1 MSLMTRPIDR
11 RTFLTT
17 STATLVGAGV
27 ALRGQNASAQIA
39 GANDRVRI
47 GVIGTGRQGT
57 SDMRNHM
64 ALPDVEIAAVC
75 DVYGPNLAKAAA
87 LVPSAQQHKDFR
99 EVLDRT
105 DIDAVI
111 VGTPDHW
118 HPLMTVMA
126 CQAGKDVYVEK
137 PTSVAIAE
145 GRKMVEAARKYK
157 RVVQVGTQQR
167 SAAHFQKTVDLVG
180 SGRIGRISMVRCWNA
195 NNQSPEGFGNPPD
208 GPPPADLDWDMWL
221 GPAPKVPF
229 NPNRFGVYPDAW
241 SYFRYF
247 WDYAGG
253 MMTDWGVHLID
264 IVHWAM
270 KVEAPLAVSAVGGK
284 LAIDDNRETPDTI
297 VASYQYPGFI
307 MTYENRSG
315 NSRDINGHG
324 YGIEFH
330 GTDGT
335 LFVDRAGL
343 EIVPEKRKI
352 EGTATS
358 GTQSSETVNRTEPLT
373 IESTKDNPTHAQNF
387 IACVKSRELPICDI
401 EIGHRS
407 SSAAILGNLAYRTGA
422 SLKWDAGRERVE
434 GNDKA
439 GDMLERE
446 YRAPWKLTV

>member
-1 MSLMTRPIDR
+1 MTRPIDR

-27 ALRGQNASAQIA
+27 ALRGQTASAQIL
-39 GANDRVRI
+39 GANDRVRV

-64 ALPDVEIAAVC
+64 SLPGVEIAAIC
-75 DVYGPNLAKAAA
+75 DVYGTNLAKAAA

-99 EVLDRT
+99 EILDRT

-118 HPLMTVMA
+118 HPLVTVMA

-137 PTSVAIAE
+137 PTSVAIDE

-167 SAAHFQKTVDLVG
+167 SAAHFRKTVDLVG
-180 SGRIGRISMVRCWNA
+180 SGRLGRISMVRCWNA

-208 GPPPADLDWDMWL
+208 GTPPADLDWDMWL

-270 KVEAPLAVSAVGGK
+270 KVDAPLAVSAVGGK

-307 MTYENRSG
+307 MIYENRSG
-315 NSRDINGHG
+315 NSREINGHG
-324 YGIEFH
+324 YGIEFY

-335 LFVDRAGL
+335 LFVDRSGL
-343 EIVPEKRKI
+343 EIVPEKRRI
-352 EGTATS
+352 EGTTSS
-358 GTQSSETVNRTEPLT
+358 GTQSSETMNRTEPLT
-373 IESTKDNPTHAQNF
+373 LESTKDNPTHAQNF

-401 EIGHRS
+401 EVGHRS

-422 SLKWDAGRERVE
+422 SLKWDARRERVE

-439 GDMLERE
+439 GGMLDRE
-446 YRAPWKLTV
+446 YRSPWKLTV